1 LKRIVYLLVVILL
14 FFQSG
19 GLLLFFKMGQHIHQ
33 SKMDRL
39 LERQNTKMEHFTIS
53 REAFTISRISGKEIS
68 VNGKMYDIWSSSVV
82 GNSVNLVAV
91 RDKDEESIIKVLKD
105 AMRTSSNK
113 EESLLVK
120 IVKLLSLDYTMPFSS
135 QGSILKNSAT
145 RLLPSRSELM
155 HSRIADILTPPPEA
169 S

>member
-1 LKRIVYLLVVILL
+1 LLVVILL

-33 SKMDRL
+33 SKMDRM
-39 LERQNTKMEHFTIS
+39 LERQNTRMEHFTIS
-53 REAFTISRISGKEIS
+53 REAFTISRISENEIS
-68 VNGKMYDIWSSSVV
+68 VNGKMYDIWSYSVK
-82 GNSVNLVAV
+82 GTSVNIVAA
-91 RDKDEESIIKVLKD
+91 RDRDEESIIKVLKNT
-105 AMRTSSNK
+105 MKTSNNK
-113 EESLLVK
+113 DESLLVK

-135 QGSILKNSAT
+135 EASILKFSANK
-145 RLLPSRSELM
+145 LLPLISEFL